1 MKKFLG
7 ILVIYLFWY
16 NISSAS
22 TYKNDIFGLS
32 NPDKQLVCDH
42 DETSEISAWN
52 FTDIKDEILG
62 DWVMVRPLGVIKD
75 KNNKTV
81 NDSKIR
87 GTITVVNK
95 RLLPEATQ
103 WVQIFYN
110 NKTLSIKSIA
120 LFGYINKNVS
130 DEGFKLIKYVY
141 KLKNSDRQFIKNVK
155 EEIQKARLDFPKDI
169 TKADDIDARNFF
181 IRVLAITKMVG
192 QKEYDM
198 AYDKTYNSKRSE
210 YLCLIH
216 EF

>member
-75 KNNKTV
+75 KNNKIQFSIPKSPLGQGLYSISLEVWV
-81 NDSKIR
+81 N
-87 GTITVVNK
+87 G
-95 RLLPEATQ
+95 
-103 WVQIFYN
+103 
-110 NKTLSIKSIA
+110 
-120 LFGYINKNVS
+120 G
-130 DEGFKLIKYVY
+130 
-141 KLKNSDRQFIKNVK
+141 
-155 EEIQKARLDFPKDI
+155 
-169 TKADDIDARNFF
+169 KADTVGDVGVFENTPGDF
-181 IRVLAITKMVG
+181 IGNGIPDQEHSLFHT
-192 QKEYDM
+192 
-198 AYDKTYNSKRSE
+198 NSVWS
-210 YLCLIH
+210 
-216 EF
+216 